1 MLKIVLVDLVVD
13 DGVVLGVDGAGAAV
27 SNAGDKVTHRAVF
40 LTALTDVCADLL
52 FGRILTVNN
61 CGVKSALKYHTSVKL
76 FKDLGNVVLGEN
88 ALPDVN
94 VAIDQIFN
102 DRLKERVGMVN
113 DDYTLIVSIAVKLF
127 IMRLEHLS
135 PK

>member
-13 DGVVLGVDGAGAAV
+13 YYVMLGVNGAGAAV
-27 SNAGDKVTHRAVF
+27 SDAGDKVTHRAVF
-40 LTALTDVCADLL
+40 LTALTNMIADLFL
-52 FGRILTVNN
+52 GRVRTVNN
-61 CGVKSALKYHTSVKL
+61 GSVKATLKYHTSVKL
-76 FKDLGNVVLGEN
+76 FKDFGNVILGEN